1 MATVKLILRTERTNK
16 SGEAPLY
23 IRMIKDRKPQY
34 ISLNFRLPPSSWN
47 QDEQKIKSSYPN
59 STRLNAWLK
68 KQISDV
74 LGTYVELHTK
84 DVNVRTKDIKA
95 TILGTASPK
104 FLEYGYNFIERK
116 FQSKG
121 KTRTYKRFRSALNKL
136 KDHLDGKHFT
146 LEDMTTSFLKNY
158 EYFLLK
164 KHGNKENTIHTDLK
178 SFRRILNEAVDDDLL
193 PFEKNPFNRYKLKWE
208 KTTKVYLTEMELK
221 AFEEC
226 EVNPKHKIAIH
237 KDVFVFACYTGGLR
251 ISDICRLKWIH
262 FNGTHIIID
271 TYKTNSTVS
280 IKLPDKSLEL
290 IEKYKIEGQKPS
302 DHIFP
307 LLDSDKDYEN
317 SDKLSDAINGKNAYA
332 NKNLLKLAKLAGIEK
347 KISFHTSRHTW
358 ATRALSKGMKIH
370 HVSKLLGHASVRTT
384 EVYAKII
391 NKDLDDAMDVFNN

>member
-1 MATVKLILRTERTNK
+1 MLNLRELLIQ
-16 SGEAPLY
+16 G
-23 IRMIKDRKPQY
+23 
-34 ISLNFRLPPSSWN
+34 LPSFSPKANSS
-47 QDEQKIKSSYPN
+47 
-59 STRLNAWLK
+59 
-68 KQISDV
+68 
-74 LGTYVELHTK
+74 
-84 DVNVRTKDIKA
+84 
-95 TILGTASPK
+95 SPK

-146 LEDMTTSFLKNY
+146 LKDMTTSFLKNY

-332 NKNLLKLAKLAGIEK
+332 NKNLLKLAKIAGIEK

-391 NKDLDDAMDVFNN
+391 NKDLDNAMDVFND